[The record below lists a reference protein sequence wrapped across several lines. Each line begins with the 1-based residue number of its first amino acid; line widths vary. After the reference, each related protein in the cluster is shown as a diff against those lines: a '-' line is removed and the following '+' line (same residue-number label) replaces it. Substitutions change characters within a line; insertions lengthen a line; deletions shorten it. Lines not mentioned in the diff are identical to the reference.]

1 MEEYIRDPMA
11 VLVMLVVIGLI
22 LSEIEQHFVLKSPF
36 RSGKSRK

>member
-22 LSEIEQHFVLKSPF
+22 LSEIEQHFVLKHLFGP
-36 RSGKSRK
+36 GKPRK